1 MTLEINQ
8 NLNGTF
14 LALLRSVRFL
24 ISSLFVDATNLAL
37 DEGVLNVVS
46 DIPGVLIFE
55 RTGVDDFICVV
66 RSGVF
71 LVAEPGWYKFWN
83 EIEFIRCDPIWWLQS
98 YFVSYRAFWYIRYY
112 LPTLCKM
119 YSIWH
124 RDPGIKLQ
132 VEVSTNK
139 RRKKLEI
146 NFPINIEMM

>member
-1 MTLEINQ
+1 MTLEIHQ

-24 ISSLFVDATNLAL
+24 ISSLFVDAANLAL

-83 EIEFIRCDPIWWLQS
+83 EIEFIQCDPIRLLKWFCIVHSSLGHTILLTDSLQNVLDMTS
-98 YFVSYRAFWYIRYY
+98 WSWNRIASKSQY
-112 LPTLCKM
+112 
-119 YSIWH
+119 
-124 RDPGIKLQ
+124 
-132 VEVSTNK
+132 E
-139 RRKKLEI
+139 
-146 NFPINIEMM
+146 

>member
-71 LVAEPGWYKFWN
+71 LVAEPG
-83 EIEFIRCDPIWWLQS
+83 
-98 YFVSYRAFWYIRYY
+98 
-112 LPTLCKM
+112 
-119 YSIWH
+119 
-124 RDPGIKLQ
+124 
-132 VEVSTNK
+132 
-139 RRKKLEI
+139 
-146 NFPINIEMM
+146 